1 MQHPV
6 VTVFNVLWHVAQG
19 INETSEALH
28 HFQTHDYANALLHAM
43 RAVGHLYKVM
53 AQRESLRAIGA
64 TLASYIKRVRHQAA
78 PRIKNFRSQES
89 DADDR

>member
-6 VTVFNVLWHVAQG
+6 VTVFNALRHVAQG
-19 INETSEALH
+19 ANEISEALH
-28 HFQTHDYANALLHAM
+28 HLQTHDYANALLHAM
-43 RAVGHLYKVM
+43 RAVGHLSQVM

-64 TLASYIKRVRHQAA
+64 TLASHMKRFRHQAA
-78 PRIKNFRSQES
+78 TRIKNLRSQKS